1 MIDLKEWLIQIA
13 FEMELDVR
21 LKNADLLCIVL
32 DKIEDSYQEMRESMN
47 QEWILFHR
55 IGRIWEAN
63 LMRGGD

>member
-21 LKNADLLCIVL
+21 LKTADLLCIVL